1 MARTTILLV
10 MVLLLL
16 SLTAAQVDNGTADV
30 NATDLPANVT
40 EPPTNTTD
48 APANVTEPPTN
59 TTDAPANAT
68 EAPANDT
75 GSADIW
81 SQDLTTVT
89 VDEVLYKVVLGPNDT
104 VVRTATIRLAN
115 HLSEDLGPM
124 NVSVMGAD
132 LAREAAGIREEK
144 VALHTRELPFGPY
157 SRHDLVYT
165 AAAPQEAVY
174 QEVFPYA
181 LEINGSRFDDFTWF
195 IFKFDVETPGIHVV
209 PGLNC
214 SRRLCVL
221 REKLPIG
228 RSLITWASERP
239 KLSMSRSMPD
249 KIVQGEGFQVNFTL
263 VNLGGQLVKVR
274 LDEPTN
280 PRLEYLGGALAPVY
294 VPGVGNILSVNLT
307 LGAGERKVVAYRTRA
322 PATPGLKYIMH
333 NEAVMNVDVDGSL
346 YRGGQHRLEV
356 LHPPHAR
363 RNVTLSLLSDGSGHA
378 VLRLHEVEDMK
389 AYGEADVLSANPDG
403 VLSLVEWQMENATD
417 SALLAPLNGT
427 VHGNDIK
434 VTPIEGMLVK
444 EQIVTFTVPS
454 ILNRTKNAGEWRIRL
469 PQGDDWLAMS
479 LPDGM
484 SFKEGMSFEGTL
496 TSAPR
501 RAYDIKCGDTLCLE
515 VERARC
521 CSDCGCINGFYCES
535 NVCIPQ
541 ACEELGTFQGIMNDN
556 VRQED
561 GTCAVDVNRLRQRT
575 LFLLILFS
583 VTGSLMYV
591 TIRFKLIE
599 HARKF
604 IWKRIMRQWVGF

>member
-1 MARTTILLV
+1 

-16 SLTAAQVDNGTADV
+16 SLAAAQVDNGTADV
-30 NATDLPANVT
+30 NSTELPANVT
-40 EPPTNTTD
+40 DTPTNATD
-48 APANVTEPPTN
+48 APTNATDIPTNVTEEPV
-59 TTDAPANAT
+59 NAT
-68 EAPANDT
+68 GEPVANDT
-75 GSADIW
+75 GSTDIG
-81 SQDLTTVT
+81 SLDLTTVT

-115 HLSEDLGPM
+115 HLSEDLGSM

-132 LAREAAGIREEK
+132 LAREAAGIREET

-157 SRHDLVYT
+157 ARHDIVYT
-165 AAAPQEAVY
+165 AAAPQEAVHR
-174 QEVFPYA
+174 EVFPYS
-181 LEINGSRFDDFTWF
+181 LQINGSRFDDFTWF
-195 IFKFDVETPGIHVV
+195 IFKFDVDTPGIYVV
-209 PGLNC
+209 PGLDC

-239 KLSMSRSMPD
+239 KLSMVRSMPA
-249 KIVQGEGFQVNFTL
+249 KVIQGEGFQVNFTL
-263 VNLGGQLVKVR
+263 VNQGSQLVVVR

-294 VPGVGNILSVNLT
+294 VPGVGNVLSVNLT
-307 LGAGERKVVAYRTRA
+307 LGPGERKAVAYRTRA
-322 PATPGLKYIMH
+322 PVTPGLKYIMH
-333 NEAVMNVDVDGSL
+333 DEAVMNVEVDGSV

-356 LHPPHAR
+356 LYPQR
-363 RNVTLSLLSDGSGHA
+363 IRQNITLSLLSDGTGHA
-378 VLRLHEVEDMK
+378 VLQLHEIEDMK

-403 VLSLVEWQMENATD
+403 VLSLVEWQMENATGP
-417 SALLAPLNGT
+417 ALLAPLNGT
-427 VHGNDIK
+427 VHGNEIE
-434 VTPIEGMLVK
+434 VTPIAGMLVK
-444 EQIVTFTVPS
+444 EQSVTFTIPDLMS
-454 ILNRTKNAGEWRIRL
+454 RGQNAGEWRIRL
-469 PQGDDWLAMS
+469 PQGDDWVAMS

-484 SFKEGMSFEGTL
+484 SFTEGMSFEGTL
-496 TSAPR
+496 TDAPR
-501 RAYDIKCGDTLCLE
+501 RAYDITCGDTLCLE

-521 CSDCGCINGFYCES
+521 CSDCGCIRGFYCED
-535 NVCIPQ
+535 NVCMPQ

-591 TIRFKLIE
+591 TVRFKLIE

-604 IWKRIMRQWVGF
+604 IWKRIMREWVGL